1 MVAHMINPGA
11 GVAEALSSRPA
22 WAIQQILGQS
32 QLQSEIIVSQQTD
45 K

>member
-1 MVAHMINPGA
+1 MIAHMTKPGA

-22 WAIQQILGQS
+22 WAIHQILGQS
-32 QLQSEIIVSQQTD
+32 QLQSEIIVSKQTG